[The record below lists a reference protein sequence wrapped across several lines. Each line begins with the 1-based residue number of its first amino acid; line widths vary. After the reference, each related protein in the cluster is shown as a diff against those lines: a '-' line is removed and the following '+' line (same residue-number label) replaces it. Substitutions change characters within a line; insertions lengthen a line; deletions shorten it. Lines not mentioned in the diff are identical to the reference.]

1 MGKKTREIFDLNR
14 NFEENIVGKFP
25 ITMDQAMEQVMLQL
39 NTIAEQLKTL
49 NAKQGEHDQVL
60 AYLNNKVDQTKQEE
74 KPELV
79 NRGNVLDLF
88 RIPDPIKSIPSFDG
102 NRKQLTAWIKTVED
116 TLGVFEPLVPDQQ
129 FNLYLQAVNNKI
141 EGRAKD
147 VLCLAGNPRTFNE
160 VKQILM
166 EALGDRQEL
175 SFYKSQLWSTK
186 QSEGTTI
193 HSYFNKVKEVV
204 QNIKGLSKQNKL
216 YNESWIAINAFIDED
231 ALAAFISG
239 LRKPYFGYA
248 QAAKPK
254 GIEEAYAFLC
264 KFSCNEQISNSSK
277 KPLNQNNQ
285 PQKLG
290 NWSQPR
296 NNMVQLK
303 PNQIGTTNE
312 KKQSYS
318 VRDKPIPM
326 EIDLSM
332 RTKNS
337 FNRNNHIINNHEL
350 CEDKEQEIDINH
362 TESSFEEQNFQE
374 DQESNLDT

>member
-1 MGKKTREIFDLNR
+1 MGKKSREIFDLNR
-14 NFEENIVGKFP
+14 DFDENSIEIFP
-25 ITMDQAMEQVMLQL
+25 ITMDQIMVQL
-39 NTIAEQLKTL
+39 NTIAEQLQNL
-49 NAKQGEHDQVL
+49 NVKQTEHDQIL
-60 AYLNNKVDQTKQEE
+60 AYLNQKVEQPQGEEIPKAVNKV
-74 KPELV
+74 
-79 NRGNVLDLF
+79 NVLDLF

-116 TLGVFEPLVPDQQ
+116 TLGVFEPLVPEQQ

-147 VLCLAGNPRTFNE
+147 VLCLAGNPKTFKE
-160 VKQILM
+160 VKEILM

-193 HSYFNKVKEVV
+193 HTYFNKIKEIV

-264 KFSCNEQISNSSK
+264 KFNCNELISNNSK

-285 PQKLG
+285 QTMTQKSG
-290 NWSQPR
+290 NGNQIR

-303 PNQIGTTNE
+303 PNQFVNTNE
-312 KKQSYS
+312 RKQSYS
-318 VRDKPIPM
+318 VKDKPTPM
-326 EIDLSM
+326 EVDLSM
-332 RTKNS
+332 RTRNS
-337 FNRNNHIINNHEL
+337 FNRKLINNHEV
-350 CEDKEQEIDINH
+350 CEDEEEVDTNH
-362 TESSFEEQNFQE
+362 TESSSEEQNFQE
-374 DQESNLDT
+374 DQEIGLET